1 MGVGQNRVDSSLL
14 RVLPMR
20 TTTITTTATTV
31 TTTTTTTTA
40 TITMTTTTTQGA
52 SRICHCV
59 KNITCRAKQDLS

>member
-20 TTTITTTATTV
+20 TTTTATTV